1 MSSGPENPKKQ
12 ERKCQRAD
20 HAPSSHMSSWQWFWI
35 RFEIEILD
43 GTEFQNFKLT
53 RKSWNLSVTSWWG
66 GFNRAQL
73 RRAGGQSGCPY
84 PLWIETRKAW
94 WRNSTFAVDRPSSE
108 LVDAAQHWRS
118 LCRII
123 VNWQELF
130 SAKRIICCTP
140 KCSGP
145 NMMKYFSKNLES
157 QSGEVNVLIH
167 VFSQTNECLVRVGSW
182 RKKKKLSWKILF
194 KSCYEIF

>member
-1 MSSGPENPKKQ
+1 MG
-12 ERKCQRAD
+12 
-20 HAPSSHMSSWQWFWI
+20 
-35 RFEIEILD
+35 L
-43 GTEFQNFKLT
+43 NFKTSNLPES
-53 RKSWNLSVTSWWG
+53 RGIFLWHHGGGDSIEHSWEGLAARAVAPTLSE
-66 GFNRAQL
+66 L
-73 RRAGGQSGCPY
+73 RLEKLGEEIPRLRWTG
-84 PLWIETRKAW
+84 L
-94 WRNSTFAVDRPSSE
+94 RPSSLMQPSTE
-108 LVDAAQHWRS
+108 G
-118 LCRII
+118 
-123 VNWQELF
+123 WQELF